1 MTVLQL
7 NICGA
12 VSKKSDLIS
21 LLDNCKKQNMDIDII
36 LLCKTFLSDIKD
48 VLFKI
53 PNYNLISR
61 LCKHKKEGL
70 LLF

>member
-7 NICGA
+7 DICGA

-21 LLDNCKKQNMDIDII
+21 LLDNCGKQNMDIDII
-36 LLCKTFLSDIKD
+36 LLFETFLSDIKN

-53 PNYNLISR
+53 PNFDNYNTT
-61 LCKHKKEGL
+61 
-70 LLF
+70 